1 MKGAVHV
8 TRVEVCR
15 IALEM
20 GEEEQAEFKAF
31 LVALLE
37 NGDTALPPASDHL
50 ECV

>member
-1 MKGAVHV
+1 M
-8 TRVEVCR
+8 TRAEVYR

-20 GEEEQAEFKAF
+20 DEAEQAEFKTF